1 MIPTFDSTF
10 DFNPVSERLA
20 ALSSQVGL
28 RDPSRE
34 LFVRLKAD
42 EILPSPASF
51 QEQSLYLV
59 REGCLHIRLDDKV
72 VLMLE
77 EGEIVF
83 APQLPL
89 LLSAPDFSV
98 AVDKIP
104 FSALFTDSGAAERV
118 LAEVLEFYAQL
129 WLRILGEVI
138 QSAAQIIPSTRVF
151 QAGETIITQGDA
163 ATEVYTLIEG
173 EADVFVDGVKVGE
186 VQTEEFFG
194 ILASITKAPRT
205 ATVVARTNCA
215 VLCVATEKFQEL
227 IRARPVLI
235 EKLVAELSRMVVNLN
250 GKVVELSR
258 SAP

>member
-1 MIPTFDSTF
+1 
-10 DFNPVSERLA
+10 
-20 ALSSQVGL
+20 
-28 RDPSRE
+28 
-34 LFVRLKAD
+34 
-42 EILPSPASF
+42 
-51 QEQSLYLV
+51 
-59 REGCLHIRLDDKV
+59 
-72 VLMLE
+72 MLE

-129 WLRILGEVI
+129 WLRILGDVI